1 MEVHRQQCQ
10 KCGSINVR
18 NILVREPDL
27 RTTIYVRCAQCLELV
42 ARYKL
47 REYYHHGKGIE
58 SFLKS
63 QGAAAVESGRKV
75 LDEFSRI
82 ETESVAGYEEALKY
96 LEAHDKPV

>member
-1 MEVHRQQCQ
+1 
-10 KCGSINVR
+10 VR

-58 SFLKS
+58 SYLKS
-63 QGAAAVESGRKV
+63 QGAASVESGRKV

-82 ETESVAGYEEALKY
+82 ETESVAGYEEALKH

>member
-18 NILVREPDL
+18 NILVRELDL
-27 RTTIYVRCAQCLELV
+27 PTTIYVRCAECMELV

-47 REYYHHGKGIE
+47 REYYHHRKGIE

-63 QGAAAVESGRKV
+63 QGAAEVESGREM
-75 LDEFSRI
+75 LDEFNRI
-82 ETESVAGYEEALKY
+82 ETDSIAGYTEALQY
-96 LEAHDKPV
+96 LETHDKPV